1 MQLSHVSNSKQTSLP
16 YQSHFDGPNQ
26 KSESLRDVH
35 FWIGKKSQNSNTSAW
50 SDAPR
55 TGHTQGSGQML
66 DIIPCKLRHRFM
78 PPLRPAMPRVKIST
92 RHHYVEM
99 LNMPKLDS
107 LSLQIVFYTAGKT
120 SVTQAGSLVWVDRPI
135 ICTITS
141 VLTHQL
147 SWQYVISQFKSSLK
161 AYTDTQK

>member
-1 MQLSHVSNSKQTSLP
+1 MGQIKNLNLSEMCISGLARRARTQTHLLG
-16 YQSHFDGPNQ
+16 QM
-26 KSESLRDVH
+26 
-35 FWIGKKSQNSNTSAW
+35 
-50 SDAPR
+50 PR
-55 TGHTQGSGQML
+55 GQCWHTQGSDQML